1 LKERP
6 ISKELP
12 SKIGLQM

>member
-6 ISKELP
+6 ISEELP